1 MKFPLVSGGGGGMS
15 NLTVNAT
22 ETLNKWL
29 ITLSIPLNILSKR
42 DHIVKYFLCS
52 FIIIWVSVV
61 FCNTNISM
69 KKLINYI

>member
-1 MKFPLVSGGGGGMS
+1 MKFPLFFGGGGMS

-42 DHIVKYFLCS
+42 DHIVKDFPIFMLIIFFLYLLYSVILC
-52 FIIIWVSVV
+52 FIIE
-61 FCNTNISM
+61 N
-69 KKLINYI
+69 